1 MSAAELARVN
11 ALEQQTYALKRKG
24 HYARAAEKLG
34 AAVRAA
40 QALRIPDCLITAW
53 LQAYQ
58 ASFWVL
64 HADVPG
70 MANADGAYSALV
82 QRTLNL
88 TLGCAIPTLQR
99 RRAAGTLLPG
109 ACQPL
114 EEAWYAARLRDFAQ
128 LRFPEDAVLHSAAA
142 HRVQARHLGYEAYL
156 KAATIALHNASM
168 LARVGEHDL
177 VRRLV
182 EFVVDAAE
190 LMVQPRSDPTL
201 MLLAELAFADALGKI
216 EHARVLAS
224 DAPRR
229 QQVLDAW
236 RRVQRSGVLRE
247 RGFEGI
253 HGEAQRRQEIRRAAF
268 AAQNAA
274 AVQHACALPAC
285 GAREVHEAQF
295 KKCAAC
301 QAVVYCCKEHQ
312 AAHWPAHKV
321 ACKAARKAA
330 AQGGAGPSSGV

>member
-11 ALEQQTYALKRKG
+11 ALEQQAYALKRKG

-34 AAVRAA
+34 AAVQAA
-40 QALRIPDCLITAW
+40 QALRIPDCLVTAW

-64 HADVPG
+64 RADVPG
-70 MANADGAYSALV
+70 MADADGSYAALV
-82 QRTLNL
+82 QRTLDL
-88 TLGCAIPTLQR
+88 TLGGAIPTLQR

-114 EEAWYAARLRDFAQ
+114 EEAWYAARLRNWAQ

-142 HRVQARHLGYEAYL
+142 HQKEARHLGYEAYM
-156 KAATIALHNASM
+156 KAATVALHNASV
-168 LARVGEHDL
+168 LVRVGEHDL

-190 LMVQPRSDPTL
+190 LLAQPQRDPAL

-216 EHARVLAS
+216 ENVRVLAS

-229 QQVLDAW
+229 QLVLDAW

-247 RGFEGI
+247 RGFEST
-253 HGEAQRRQEIRRAAF
+253 HAEAQRRQEIRRAAF

-274 AVQHACALPAC
+274 AVLRACALVAC

-295 KKCAAC
+295 KKCAGC
-301 QAVVYCCKEHQ
+301 QAVVYCC
-312 AAHWPAHKV
+312 
-321 ACKAARKAA
+321 
-330 AQGGAGPSSGV
+330 